1 MLLWRGDIVREHF
14 REKYRLLG
22 LKIAYYRRKR
32 GYTQEQLAELI
43 DKNVSVLGQ
52 IESNNGA
59 AVKGV
64 SLDTLFTISEVLDV
78 PVEKFFAED

>member
-1 MLLWRGDIVREHF
+1 MREHF

-22 LKIAYYRRKR
+22 LKIGYYRKKR

-43 DKNVSVLGQ
+43 DKNVSFLGQ

-59 AVKGV
+59 VVKGV
-64 SLDTLFTISEVLDV
+64 SLDTLFTIAEKLDV
-78 PVEKFFAED
+78 PVSKFFEED

>member
-1 MLLWRGDIVREHF
+1 MPDYKEMYLTMVRYSERAQRLSAEAAEPVFAMLLWRGDIVREHF

-43 DKNVSVLGQ
+43 DKNV
-52 IESNNGA
+52 
-59 AVKGV
+59 
-64 SLDTLFTISEVLDV
+64 FT
-78 PVEKFFAED
+78 KRCT

>member
-43 DKNVSVLGQ
+43 DKNVSFLGQ

-64 SLDTLFTISEVLDV
+64 SLDTMFSATV
-78 PVEKFFAED
+78 

>member
-43 DKNVSVLGQ
+43 DKNVSFLGQ

-64 SLDTLFTISEVLDV
+64 SLDTRRTLSEVLDV